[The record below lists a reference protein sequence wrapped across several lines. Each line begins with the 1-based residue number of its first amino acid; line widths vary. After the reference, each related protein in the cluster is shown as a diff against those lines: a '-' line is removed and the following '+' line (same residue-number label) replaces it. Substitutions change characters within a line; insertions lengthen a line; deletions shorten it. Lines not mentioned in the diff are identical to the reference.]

1 MFEFLEYLAK
11 GNMTAGEK
19 ELAYNL
25 TVVYGM
31 SILCMVIL
39 YKLLNPSNKDK
50 EGTPPSICDDSI
62 PSKESVMTLIKSR
75 RSIMPKD
82 YSGEEVSQEEIERL
96 LEAANWAPTHHRSEP
111 WRYVVVSGASGVN
124 DYLDTI
130 ETWYNDN
137 KEDIPDDEYQQYL
150 KKISSTRN
158 TWPSKVSHLI
168 VIGMARQALPEKKLP
183 EWEEICSVA
192 TSVQNMHLALT
203 SAPGLA
209 GYWSSHTWCRSF
221 RDSGAMREYCGLK
234 DAEDRVFGCFVIG
247 KVEGDKTFKG
257 HRRDVKEKV
266 IWK

>member
-50 EGTPPSICDDSI
+50 EGTPPSICDNSI

-82 YSGEEVSQEEIERL
+82 YSGEEVSQDEIERI

-137 KEDIPDDEYQQYL
+137 KEDIPDNEYQQYL

-168 VIGMARQALPEKKLP
+168 VIGMARQVFIIFIYFFL
-183 EWEEICSVA
+183 EIISNFLLLYAVLIRRNRFPFYDLKSLLYSLSV
-192 TSVQNMHLALT
+192 HL
-203 SAPGLA
+203 
-209 GYWSSHTWCRSF
+209 
-221 RDSGAMREYCGLK
+221 
-234 DAEDRVFGCFVIG
+234 
-247 KVEGDKTFKG
+247 
-257 HRRDVKEKV
+257 
-266 IWK
+266 